1 MKGVLKM
8 KRHYI
13 HPEMEV
19 VNLEVCQMLAAS
31 GTGLPTEMEDILQW
45 EDPAGSFLEDEIIA

>member
-1 MKGVLKM
+1 M

-19 VNLEVCQMLAAS
+19 VNLEVWQMLAAS
-31 GTGLPTEMEDILQW
+31 GAGLPTELEDILQW
-45 EDPAGSFLEDEIIA
+45 EDPAGSFLEDEVIA